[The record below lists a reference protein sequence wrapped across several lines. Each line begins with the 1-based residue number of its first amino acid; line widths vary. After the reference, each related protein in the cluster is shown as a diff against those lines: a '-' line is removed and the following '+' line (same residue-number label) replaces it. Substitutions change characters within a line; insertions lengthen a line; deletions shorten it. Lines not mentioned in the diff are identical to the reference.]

1 VYQKRH
7 RLSIRGWHLTSSIYR
22 QEEPIVYFIF
32 NNNYFFPA
40 AAQINIFL
48 SADRLNIYRLIAIE
62 GYERD

>member
-1 VYQKRH
+1 MKIFIEVIVGSLALDNSQKA
-7 RLSIRGWHLTSSIYR
+7 
-22 QEEPIVYFIF
+22 QEDPIVCFIF